1 MSSRYAAHSPASGGS
16 AGGALF
22 QKRMTS
28 GAANTAKTSS
38 PSPAVSGR
46 MVSLGVMRGNGMETG

>member
-1 MSSRYAAHSPASGGS
+1 MSSRYAAHSPASATS

-28 GAANTAKTSS
+28 GAANTARTSA
-38 PSPAVSGR
+38 PSPAASGR
-46 MVSLGVMRGNGMETG
+46 MRVCGDEGNGMRTG